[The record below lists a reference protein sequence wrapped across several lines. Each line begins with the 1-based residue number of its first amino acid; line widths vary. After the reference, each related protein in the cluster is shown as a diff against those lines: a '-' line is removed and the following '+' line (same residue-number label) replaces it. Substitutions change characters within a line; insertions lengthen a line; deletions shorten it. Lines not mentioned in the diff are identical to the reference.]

1 MLAVFTHEV
10 PETSLLSRKAG
21 FPNFFP
27 LLDQFIELAVLLD
40 VECITDTHS
49 CAEKRTKI
57 EIEVLSIAEHNEGPA
72 FVFNHLVQEE
82 IGLSHL
88 LLGILDIQ
96 GSISPL
102 NSAMPLLLAL
112 LPPQQS
118 DFSRHRTWGFAHSCR
133 WVGVEVSVN

>member
-10 PETSLLSRKAG
+10 PETSLLSRTAG
-21 FPNFFP
+21 FPNLFP
-27 LLDQFIELAVLLD
+27 LCDQLIELAVVHE

-82 IGLSHL
+82 IGPSHL
-88 LLGILDIQ
+88 LPAILNIQ
-96 GSISPL
+96 GSLSPL
-102 NSAMPLLLAL
+102 NSAMA
-112 LPPQQS
+112 
-118 DFSRHRTWGFAHSCR
+118 
-133 WVGVEVSVN
+133 